1 MVTIKDIAQAANV
14 SAMTVSNVIHG
25 RTRKVS
31 KETKERIE
39 RIMEEMQYVP
49 NMGARMLVQN
59 QSRIIGVISNIL
71 SESERETLYHPLA
84 AEMLGEIEKEVRSR
98 GYYMMLYS
106 ASSEKEIRDL
116 IHTWNVDG
124 LLTIGIPTE
133 ICRELGKD
141 IKMPAVF
148 TDCYFREDEIYRN
161 VGTED
166 EEGAYL
172 AASYLIKKGHR
183 RIAYV
188 ADGPYDPDGNLGD
201 VSERRLAGYKRA
213 LTEAHIPFAQEHIY
227 MGSIYEDK
235 QLDMLQSLAGHIF
248 DYTAVIFSRDYYALE
263 AMDYF
268 RHHGI
273 WIPKDISII
282 GFDDLSMSKFAYPRL
297 TTVRQGAAEKGRKAA
312 ELLFQAL
319 EEKEE
324 KKVDIRIPVR
334 LMERETVKEIYV

>member
-25 RTRKVS
+25 RTKKVS
-31 KETKERIE
+31 RETKERIE

-59 QSRIIGVISNIL
+59 QSRIIGVISGIPSD
-71 SESERETLYHPLA
+71 SEQETLSHPLA
-84 AEMLGEIEKEVRSR
+84 AEMLGEIEKVIRSR
-98 GYYMMLYS
+98 GYYMMLYA

-124 LLTIGIPTE
+124 ILTIGIPTE
-133 ICRELGKD
+133 ICRELGRD
-141 IKMPAVF
+141 IRMPAVF
-148 TDCYFREDEIYRN
+148 TDCYFREDENFRN

-188 ADGPYDPDGNLGD
+188 TDGPYGQDGRPTD
-201 VSERRLAGYKRA
+201 VSKRRLEGFQRA
-213 LTEAHIPFAQEHIY
+213 LVEAHIPVSDEHIY
-227 MGSIYEDK
+227 KGSIQEEE
-235 QLDMLQSLAGHIF
+235 QTAMLQALAGHIF

-273 WIPKDISII
+273 WIPKDISIV

-297 TTVRQGAAEKGRKAA
+297 TTVRQGAGEKGRKAA
-312 ELLFQAL
+312 ELLFQTL

-334 LMERETVKEIYV
+334 LVERETVKEIL